1 MAAAQPTDRHEE
13 IQLRQLLE
21 EPVTKPFLKPS
32 IERLVQGG
40 A

>member
-1 MAAAQPTDRHEE
+1 MASAQPTERHDE
-13 IQLRQLLE
+13 IQFRQLLE

-32 IERLVQGG
+32 IERPVQGG